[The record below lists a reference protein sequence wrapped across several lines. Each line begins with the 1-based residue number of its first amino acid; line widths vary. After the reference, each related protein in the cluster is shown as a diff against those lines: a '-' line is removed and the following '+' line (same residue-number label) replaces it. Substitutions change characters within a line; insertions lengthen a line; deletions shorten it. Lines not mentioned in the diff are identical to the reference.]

1 MNAKIDKHSILH
13 VDIIT
18 VLIII
23 IIIILEIIM
32 SICYYIN

>member
-23 IIIILEIIM
+23 IIILEIIM